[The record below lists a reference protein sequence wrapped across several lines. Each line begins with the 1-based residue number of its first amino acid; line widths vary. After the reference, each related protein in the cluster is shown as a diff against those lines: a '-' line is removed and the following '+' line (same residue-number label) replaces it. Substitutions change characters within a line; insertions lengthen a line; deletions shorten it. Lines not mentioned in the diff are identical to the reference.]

1 MTRLPCQYSIV
12 RFLPYAETG
21 EFANV
26 GVVLACPATGYFDFK
41 LMPTKKTGRIR
52 GFFDRLDTKIYRDA
66 LKYLGEELERLRAL
80 AMVNND
86 KAAIR
91 QLFAGVVHPR
101 EALLRFGDTR
111 VVMAENPAATL
122 EQVFARLVERDF
134 ADKEYHD
141 RLVDRG
147 VRELLRKANLRDQ
160 FSDATIGNEDLHL
173 AVPFAHVRDGRVQ
186 VAIKP
191 LDLDKDEAN
200 KVFDVGGRLVDR
212 IHRLAKRNLLP
223 QDMLV
228 AVREP
233 LAPALESNIQAAVA
247 EIETDLRNA
256 GIRVERADNAAAITG
271 FARAALN

>member
-1 MTRLPCQYSIV
+1 MARL
-12 RFLPYAETG
+12 T
-21 EFANV
+21 
-26 GVVLACPATGYFDFK
+26 
-41 LMPTKKTGRIR
+41 
-52 GFFDRLDTKIYRDA
+52 
-66 LKYLGEELERLRAL
+66 
-80 AMVNND
+80 ND

-91 QLFAGVVHPR
+91 QLFTGVVHPR

-111 VVMAENPAATL
+111 VVMAENPATTL

-141 RLVDRG
+141 KLVDRG

-173 AVPFAHVRDGRVQ
+173 AVPFAHFRDGRVQ

-212 IHRLAKRNLLP
+212 VRRLAKRNLLP
-223 QDMLV
+223 QEMLV

-233 LAPALESNIQAAVA
+233 PNLERNIQAAVV

-256 GIRVERADNAAAITG
+256 GILVERADNETAITR

>member
-1 MTRLPCQYSIV
+1 MTRLPCQYAIV

-26 GVVLACPATGYFDFK
+26 GVVLACPATGFFDFK
-41 LMPTKKTGRIR
+41 LMPTRKTGRIR
-52 GFFDRLDTKIYRDA
+52 GFFDRLDVKIYRNA
-66 LKYLGEELERLRAL
+66 LKYLDEELERLREL
-80 AMVNND
+80 ARVNND
-86 KAAIR
+86 KTAIR
-91 QLFAGVVHPR
+91 QLFAGLVHPR
-101 EALLRFGDTR
+101 ETLLRFGDTR
-111 VVMAENPAATL
+111 VVMAEDPATTL

-141 RLVDRG
+141 RLIDRG

-173 AVPFAHVRDGRVQ
+173 AVPFAHFRDGRVQ

-212 IHRLAKRNLLP
+212 VHRLAKRHLLP

-233 LAPALESNIQAAVA
+233 HTLESNIQAAVV
-247 EIETDLRNA
+247 EIETDLKNA
-256 GIRVERADNAAAITG
+256 GIRVERADDATAITK
-271 FARAALN
+271 FAQAALN